1 MEIEDTAIVSAE
13 EMQQKLK
20 AQHEIINSII
30 EEIGSRDE
38 RGDFELDENHAF
50 DLTSHT
56 LDEEVAHV
64 ETVLES
70 SPNDE
75 SDKLNDDKNIYELF
89 TLRIVS
95 LLSQYQ
101 LFKKL

>member
-1 MEIEDTAIVSAE
+1 MYLLKKCSK
-13 EMQQKLK
+13 KLK

-56 LDEEVAHV
+56 LEEEVAHV

-75 SDKLNDDKNIYELF
+75 SDKLNDDKNIYGTFHIED
-89 TLRIVS
+89 S
-95 LLSQYQ
+95 GYYLSISYSRNS
-101 LFKKL
+101 K